1 MQNLKDLNA
10 EYMQIIQHQKEQL
23 KTFKDEK
30 KELEERLAQQEEN
43 MIELK
48 QSQEHNQYN
57 YNTQELWKINQYDRK
72 LKEMEEQ

>member
-1 MQNLKDLNA
+1 MQNLTDLNA